1 MGGKDKKR
9 QQQLM
14 RARVAAQA
22 FTVVAFM
29 YGVWSVGQRE
39 KKTGVSRYQRQAD
52 DAKKAYSHE
61 TD

>member
-1 MGGKDKKR
+1 
-9 QQQLM
+9 M